1 MFEDESGAKT
11 VSKSFAITARS
22 PEACKK
28 NQFSGLGPTKA
39 YALEVSILK
48 VLEEKRNASSY
59 VTRKCRD
66 RYFPKLLARRDPQ
79 DQNLTFVQTWD
90 GVPLSQKYPI
100 SEFNK
105 KFCDLSRDYVARFA
119 KCATSVMRKAR
130 VEHLDSFD
138 VATAAKNTVLHD
150 GKLTLID
157 FDIATLF
164 GFPRTRE
171 LVDRR
176 ELDQKSYADL
186 LTELHGEVCT
196 ANTGAAAR
204 AAAARARWNR
214 PVT

>member
-1 MFEDESGAKT
+1 M
-11 VSKSFAITARS
+11 
-22 PEACKK
+22 
-28 NQFSGLGPTKA
+28 L
-39 YALEVSILK
+39 
-48 VLEEKRNASSY
+48 
-59 VTRKCRD
+59 
-66 RYFPKLLARRDPQ
+66 
-79 DQNLTFVQTWD
+79 
-90 GVPLSQKYPI
+90 
-100 SEFNK
+100 
-105 KFCDLSRDYVARFA
+105 
-119 KCATSVMRKAR
+119 MRKAR

-138 VATAAKNTVLHD
+138 VATAAKNTVLYD

-176 ELDQKSYADL
+176 EDPGRKSYADL

>member
-1 MFEDESGAKT
+1 MAK
-11 VSKSFAITARS
+11 
-22 PEACKK
+22 
-28 NQFSGLGPTKA
+28 SGLKRDKTGEIPAYRAAFGP
-39 YALEVSILK
+39 
-48 VLEEKRNASSY
+48 R
-59 VTRKCRD
+59 
-66 RYFPKLLARRDPQ
+66 
-79 DQNLTFVQTWD
+79 
-90 GVPLSQKYPI
+90 
-100 SEFNK
+100 
-105 KFCDLSRDYVARFA
+105 YVARG
-119 KCATSVMRKAR
+119 CPGRGVPGECGNGPPPGRAR
-130 VEHLDSFD
+130 VS
-138 VATAAKNTVLHD
+138 
-150 GKLTLID
+150 KLTLID

>member
-1 MFEDESGAKT
+1 MLLEYADWLNARMAVGAPAGTRPRELKPKQLAA
-11 VSKSFAITARS
+11 VFARPA
-22 PEACKK
+22 
-28 NQFSGLGPTKA
+28 
-39 YALEVSILK
+39 
-48 VLEEKRNASSY
+48 
-59 VTRKCRD
+59 
-66 RYFPKLLARRDPQ
+66 FP
-79 DQNLTFVQTWD
+79 
-90 GVPLSQKYPI
+90 VPAI
-100 SEFNK
+100 S
-105 KFCDLSRDYVARFA
+105 
-119 KCATSVMRKAR
+119 RKAAVL
-130 VEHLDSFD
+130 VERGGPVFQE
-138 VATAAKNTVLHD
+138 VVAAKLPVDELTTRARELLHD

-204 AAAARARWNR
+204 AAAARARWNNR

>member
-1 MFEDESGAKT
+1 
-11 VSKSFAITARS
+11 
-22 PEACKK
+22 
-28 NQFSGLGPTKA
+28 
-39 YALEVSILK
+39 
-48 VLEEKRNASSY
+48 
-59 VTRKCRD
+59 
-66 RYFPKLLARRDPQ
+66 
-79 DQNLTFVQTWD
+79 
-90 GVPLSQKYPI
+90 
-100 SEFNK
+100 
-105 KFCDLSRDYVARFA
+105 
-119 KCATSVMRKAR
+119 MRKAR

-150 GKLTLID
+150 GKLTSTAVRKSHRSTPSTRRIRSPRRLID

>member
-1 MFEDESGAKT
+1 MDRGAEIKFEFERWRGVK
-11 VSKSFAITARS
+11 R
-22 PEACKK
+22 
-28 NQFSGLGPTKA
+28 
-39 YALEVSILK
+39 LK
-48 VLEEKRNASSY
+48 
-59 VTRKCRD
+59 
-66 RYFPKLLARRDPQ
+66 RR
-79 DQNLTFVQTWD
+79 
-90 GVPLSQKYPI
+90 
-100 SEFNK
+100 
-105 KFCDLSRDYVARFA
+105 
-119 KCATSVMRKAR
+119 
-130 VEHLDSFD
+130 
-138 VATAAKNTVLHD
+138 
-150 GKLTLID
+150 LID

>member
-1 MFEDESGAKT
+1 
-11 VSKSFAITARS
+11 
-22 PEACKK
+22 
-28 NQFSGLGPTKA
+28 
-39 YALEVSILK
+39 
-48 VLEEKRNASSY
+48 
-59 VTRKCRD
+59 
-66 RYFPKLLARRDPQ
+66 
-79 DQNLTFVQTWD
+79 
-90 GVPLSQKYPI
+90 
-100 SEFNK
+100 
-105 KFCDLSRDYVARFA
+105 
-119 KCATSVMRKAR
+119 
-130 VEHLDSFD
+130 
-138 VATAAKNTVLHD
+138 VLHD
-150 GKLTLID
+150 GKLTWSAVWKSHLCEDHTRRPRRLID

>member
-1 MFEDESGAKT
+1 MTLLTVLHAARANSCIRITIGTDENGAKT

-22 PEACKK
+22 P
-28 NQFSGLGPTKA
+28 
-39 YALEVSILK
+39 
-48 VLEEKRNASSY
+48 
-59 VTRKCRD
+59 
-66 RYFPKLLARRDPQ
+66 
-79 DQNLTFVQTWD
+79 D
-90 GVPLSQKYPI
+90 G
-100 SEFNK
+100 
-105 KFCDLSRDYVARFA
+105 R
-119 KCATSVMRKAR
+119 M
-130 VEHLDSFD
+130 
-138 VATAAKNTVLHD
+138 ATAAKNTVLHD

-176 ELDQKSYADL
+176 ELDSKSYADL

>member
-1 MFEDESGAKT
+1 MRICVAVLAVARLCGANPCIRITIGKDESGAKT

-22 PEACKK
+22 PDACKK

-48 VLEEKRNASSY
+48 VLNEKRNASSY
-59 VTRKCRD
+59 TTRKCRD
-66 RYFPKLLARRDPQ
+66 RYFPKLL
-79 DQNLTFVQTWD
+79 
-90 GVPLSQKYPI
+90 
-100 SEFNK
+100 
-105 KFCDLSRDYVARFA
+105 
-119 KCATSVMRKAR
+119 M
-130 VEHLDSFD
+130 
-138 VATAAKNTVLHD
+138 ATAAKNTVLHD

-204 AAAARARWNR
+204 AAAARARWDR

>member
-1 MFEDESGAKT
+1 MPGCPG
-11 VSKSFAITARS
+11 R
-22 PEACKK
+22 
-28 NQFSGLGPTKA
+28 
-39 YALEVSILK
+39 
-48 VLEEKRNASSY
+48 Y
-59 VTRKCRD
+59 V
-66 RYFPKLLARRDPQ
+66 PKLLARY

-105 KFCDLSRDYVARFA
+105 KFCDLSLDYVARFA

-176 ELDQKSYADL
+176 ELDSKSYADL

>member
-1 MFEDESGAKT
+1 M
-11 VSKSFAITARS
+11 
-22 PEACKK
+22 
-28 NQFSGLGPTKA
+28 
-39 YALEVSILK
+39 
-48 VLEEKRNASSY
+48 
-59 VTRKCRD
+59 
-66 RYFPKLLARRDPQ
+66 
-79 DQNLTFVQTWD
+79 
-90 GVPLSQKYPI
+90 LS
-100 SEFNK
+100 
-105 KFCDLSRDYVARFA
+105 
-119 KCATSVMRKAR
+119 
-130 VEHLDSFD
+130 
-138 VATAAKNTVLHD
+138 AAKNTLIDEKNRLTLIDFDIASLYEFPRTDQLLNRQYRPQSYAELLTEFYGD

-204 AAAARARWNR
+204 AAEARARWNR

>member
-1 MFEDESGAKT
+1 MWALILLAVQAARANPCIRIRYATDENGAKT

-48 VLEEKRNASSY
+48 VLNEKRNASSY
-59 VTRKCRD
+59 TTRKCRD
-66 RYFPKLLARRDPQ
+66 RYFPRLLERNDPKRA
-79 DQNLTFVQTWD
+79 FVQSYD
-90 GVPLSQKYPI
+90 GEPLI
-100 SEFNK
+100 
-105 KFCDLSRDYVARFA
+105 
-119 KCATSVMRKAR
+119 
-130 VEHLDSFD
+130 D

-171 LVDRR
+171 L
-176 ELDQKSYADL
+176 QKSYADL

>member
-1 MFEDESGAKT
+1 MTS
-11 VSKSFAITARS
+11 
-22 PEACKK
+22 
-28 NQFSGLGPTKA
+28 
-39 YALEVSILK
+39 ALRR
-48 VLEEKRNASSY
+48 RNAVMS
-59 VTRKCRD
+59 
-66 RYFPKLLARRDPQ
+66 AQ
-79 DQNLTFVQTWD
+79 
-90 GVPLSQKYPI
+90 
-100 SEFNK
+100 
-105 KFCDLSRDYVARFA
+105 VARFA

-176 ELDQKSYADL
+176 ELDSKSYADL

>member
-1 MFEDESGAKT
+1 ME
-11 VSKSFAITARS
+11 R
-22 PEACKK
+22 
-28 NQFSGLGPTKA
+28 
-39 YALEVSILK
+39 
-48 VLEEKRNASSY
+48 
-59 VTRKCRD
+59 
-66 RYFPKLLARRDPQ
+66 
-79 DQNLTFVQTWD
+79 
-90 GVPLSQKYPI
+90 
-100 SEFNK
+100 
-105 KFCDLSRDYVARFA
+105 ARFA
-119 KCATSVMRKAR
+119 KCATSGRKAR
-130 VEHLDSFD
+130 VEHLDGRRD
-138 VATAAKNTVLHD
+138 GREKYRCPVA
-150 GKLTLID
+150 GID